1 MKKTTAQGGLLVAVA
16 LLGGALL
23 LSWIT
28 HGTGVIRDDPK
39 RNISVP
45 RQLTVPLQV
54 QAAYNGSDMF
64 FRYRWPAEKPGIF
77 HDLVMYEDGKWVTKG
92 KAVAGS
98 EPDGL
103 HEDRVAMML
112 DDGSVPEFARY
123 GGYLAIGPGIATFT
137 KHAAGDEVKAHPY
150 LGKKLKQEEVSKHLP
165 QTRTDINDW
174 ASVLPEDTLKAQR
187 AAGYFLDLWH
197 WRGHRSNPI
206 NMSDDQV
213 IAEARLGDEGKS
225 SAASNW
231 DGELKQPKLMFNAA
245 ATGYKALKWDDVA
258 SGKVS
263 QDSTYFLRDGEAVP
277 FDPAAGWQNG
287 DTLPRRILRTPAESM
302 ADIAVQGKG
311 RWADGHWDVTLTR
324 KLDTGHPLDDK
335 ILKDQGAYAVAFA
348 IHRNATGGR
357 WHYVSLPATLGL
369 GREANIVAQRFD
381 GDVPAWKDQWTTV
394 ELFYPGQV
402 SWPHLNGIQHAGARF
417 IKQGQPVTTHHSVD
431 QLKHY
436 GIEAEFA
443 SEIYNQW
450 RWTLFAGVA
459 LIAAFGVA
467 LNQLLK
473 RNTGV

>member
-1 MKKTTAQGGLLVAVA
+1 
-16 LLGGALL
+16 
-23 LSWIT
+23 
-28 HGTGVIRDDPK
+28 
-39 RNISVP
+39 
-45 RQLTVPLQV
+45 
-54 QAAYNGSDMF
+54 
-64 FRYRWPAEKPGIF
+64 
-77 HDLVMYEDGKWVTKG
+77 
-92 KAVAGS
+92 
-98 EPDGL
+98 
-103 HEDRVAMML
+103 
-112 DDGSVPEFARY
+112 
-123 GGYLAIGPGIATFT
+123 
-137 KHAAGDEVKAHPY
+137 
-150 LGKKLKQEEVSKHLP
+150 
-165 QTRTDINDW
+165 
-174 ASVLPEDTLKAQR
+174 
-187 AAGYFLDLWH
+187 
-197 WRGHRSNPI
+197 
-206 NMSDDQV
+206 
-213 IAEARLGDEGKS
+213 
-225 SAASNW
+225 
-231 DGELKQPKLMFNAA
+231 
-245 ATGYKALKWDDVA
+245 
-258 SGKVS
+258 
-263 QDSTYFLRDGEAVP
+263 
-277 FDPAAGWQNG
+277 
-287 DTLPRRILRTPAESM
+287 
-302 ADIAVQGKG
+302 
-311 RWADGHWDVTLTR
+311 VTLTR